1 MGKMFPRATIYT
13 FASYITV
20 IVAIEEFAKDI
31 RE

>member
-1 MGKMFPRATIYT
+1 MICRANMYV

-20 IVAIEEFAKDI
+20 IVAIEEFAKYT